1 MPKIQEMFKKP
12 QNPVR
17 PSKVA
22 KQRGSN
28 SEATHEIASADLR
41 SQRKRTQPDR
51 NADGKR
57 MCLAGNLQATND
69 IQMME
74 KNKIRSPAQSQH
86 NTSAAERLVVNTEVR
101 EKSSAE
107 LHITN
112 AQQVPTKNSGP
123 SKSRAFTSQQPVDAL
138 SAQLENSTII
148 RAQRCAR
155 KSNRKELNSMQQ
167 SNPQIHI
174 ATQPVRAKQPHS
186 TPSPGSNIVLPPNAH
201 PANQQG
207 GMRGELVG
215 HIAVRSEL
223 SARFLNAL
231 CALEGRVALLSTSV
245 GVCVQLQLVK
255 RLFAQQM
262 RPDLLEFAILNVLR
276 LAIRAATAEELVLY
290 WQVNGGDA
298 NTHNEMCE
306 FIPLNDFLDRLPD
319 LLDAFRL
326 SI

>member
-1 MPKIQEMFKKP
+1 MFKKP

-28 SEATHEIASADLR
+28 SEVTHEIASADLR
-41 SQRKRTQPDR
+41 SQRKRTQPNR

-57 MCLAGNLQATND
+57 MCFAGNLQAKNEV
-69 IQMME
+69 QMME
-74 KNKIRSPAQSQH
+74 KNKIRSSAQSQH
-86 NTSAAERLVVNTEVR
+86 NTRADLEVR
-101 EKSSAE
+101 EKSSAQE
-107 LHITN
+107 LS
-112 AQQVPTKNSGP
+112 TKNA
-123 SKSRAFTSQQPVDAL
+123 KQPVDAL

-148 RAQRCAR
+148 RAQRCAG
-155 KSNRKELNSMQQ
+155 KANRKELNSMQQ

-231 CALEGRVALLSTSV
+231 CALEGRIPLLSTSI
-245 GVCVQLQLVK
+245 GVCVLLQLVK

-290 WQVNGGDA
+290 WQVNGGVA